1 MMTTST
7 KPLENPGKDKPSLPG
22 TRLSPHGP
30 VIHPTA
36 QVAACHFDAWT
47 EVGEGARILNSTFEA
62 YAYCDRFA
70 DIANTTVG
78 RFSNIAAMTRIGPTD
93 HPFTHAA
100 QHHFLY
106 RSASYWPDTP
116 DDPAFFAARAARRT
130 TLGADCWIGHGAIIK
145 PEVTIGIGAIV
156 ASGAVVTKD
165 VPPFLIVAGCPASP
179 LRPRFPQGV
188 IDRLLALAWWDW
200 DHARLRDALHDFR
213 TLKAEAF
220 LDKHHA

>member
-1 MMTTST
+1 MQPVEKIES
-7 KPLENPGKDKPSLPG
+7 GDVSQRG
-22 TRLSPHGP
+22 TYLSHDGAL
-30 VIHPTA
+30 IHPGA
-36 QVAACHFDAWT
+36 QVANSTFEGWT
-47 EVGEGARILNSTFEA
+47 EVGEGSRIVNSTFHA

-78 RFSNIAAMTRIGPTD
+78 RFSNIAAMTRIGPSD

-106 RSASYWPDTP
+106 RSSYYW
-116 DDPAFFAARAARRT
+116 DDVQDDADFFAARAARRT

-145 PEVTIGIGAIV
+145 PEVTVGIGAIV
-156 ASGAVVTKD
+156 ASGAVVTRD
-165 VPPFLIVAGCPASP
+165 VGPFQIVAGCPATP
-179 LRPRFPQGV
+179 LRARFDQGV

-200 DHARLRDALHDFR
+200 DHARLRAALHDFR

-220 LDKHHA
+220 LERYGG